1 MPNTTTRKATT
12 GVISQPGWWTRT
24 LGQQQTHFAA
34 LLKQRGLVA
43 TPDGESLDVL
53 ASRLGKQ
60 GGVILVT
67 EGTYRF
73 TKTCNLTTSVH
84 LIAESPMTIF
94 ETISTMSEPVI
105 TCTADR
111 CVVSGITFRDAAT
124 SQPAIKVTGDKAVIR
139 DCYFEDCYQAVKI
152 DGSSWTSVVGNHVEA
167 SRDTD
172 YAIYFTGTVTNGLIA
187 QNKVQS
193 NPTAEIRLDA
203 AVQYTSIVGNITV
216 GAPVGVIS
224 YSGHAN
230 EIDLSGNIG
239 AEVSY

>member
-1 MPNTTTRKATT
+1 M
-12 GVISQPGWWTRT
+12 
-24 LGQQQTHFAA
+24 
-34 LLKQRGLVA
+34 
-43 TPDGESLDVL
+43 
-53 ASRLGKQ
+53 
-60 GGVILVT
+60 ILVT

-152 DGSSWTSVVGNHVEA
+152 DGSSYTSVVGNHVEA

-172 YAIYFTGTVTNGLIA
+172 YVIYLAGASSHCLVSNNRIA
-187 QNKVQS
+187 S
-193 NPTAEIRLDA
+193 NSSQEIRLDA
-203 AVQYTSIVGNITV
+203 FGPIASIVGNV
-216 GAPVGVIS
+216 MNSGVVA
-224 YSGHAN
+224 YSAHSPDVETAGN
-230 EIDLSGNIG
+230 TGTEI
-239 AEVSY
+239 AY